1 MRVCSN
7 FASSGETFGDA
18 AGTTDGLA
26 NPASTAAV
34 DDAGGAGCARVQ
46 PQPFVLRRSIKYV
59 SDELDR
65 SFEAKLASVVEHLL
79 VTIPG

>member
-34 DDAGGAGCARVQ
+34 DDAGGAGRAQREAGAGSRRRAVWFPTDLCA
-46 PQPFVLRRSIKYV
+46 L
-59 SDELDR
+59 LLA
-65 SFEAKLASVVEHLL
+65 AKFNQTKVR
-79 VTIPG
+79 